1 MIEAISI
8 RNIALIDELELELS
22 PGLNIFTGET
32 GAGKSVIL
40 KSVGLVLGERTSADI
55 VREGTDVARVEI
67 GVVPPVS
74 LSISNVGGHPEVDS
88 SPIHGACREDADDV
102 VILSRQISANGRS
115 RCHINGRLV
124 NLRQLQQIG
133 ALLVDIH
140 GQHEHQSLFRTETHL
155 ELLDDFG
162 GITQARHQVS
172 KIYQQLQILQHERD
186 TLMHTLKAS
195 EREKELLEFEIEE
208 LATANL
214 EEGEEEALSAEVRVL
229 NNTEKL
235 FESANLVYAQLDG
248 DRQIGFV
255 DAPSG
260 RDAAAL
266 ALLKNSAKTL
276 AKLCEMDES
285 LSGLSERLDSSLYE
299 LEDIASQIRQYAD
312 TIEFN
317 PMRLA
322 EVTERLELISKFK
335 RRYGNSISDMLA
347 YHAEASRKL
356 QDLQFGSEKI
366 VLLRERI
373 CDTTQEAQHLCAVL
387 SAKRK
392 EVADRLSRLAEKEL
406 QTLGMD
412 KAEFQCYVRPVQ
424 DEEGALHING
434 KRYAFRAN
442 GIDEVEF
449 LIAPNVGS
457 EPRSL
462 GQIASGGEIS
472 RVMLALKTVLVQ
484 VDSIPTLL
492 FDEIDSGIGGKVA
505 DVVGKKLK
513 ELAGFAQVI
522 CITHL
527 PQIARFADRHF
538 RVEKKVVDERTLITA
553 KPLTPEER
561 VSEIARMYGGE
572 ETAIGLARAREVLSE
587 NT

>member
-55 VREGTDVARVEI
+55 VREGTDFARVEI
-67 GVVPPVS
+67 GVVPPTS
-74 LSISNVGGHPEVDS
+74 LPISNVRGHPEGGS
-88 SPIHGACREDADDV
+88 RAIHGACQEDTDDV
-102 VILSRQISANGRS
+102 AILSRQISANGRS

-133 ALLVDIH
+133 AVLVDIH

-162 GITQARHQVS
+162 GITEARRQVS
-172 KIYQQLQILQHERD
+172 KVYQQLRTLQQERD
-186 TLMHTLKAS
+186 TLTQTLKAA

-208 LATANL
+208 LASANL
-214 EEGEEEALSAEVRVL
+214 EEGEEEALSTEARVL
-229 NNTEKL
+229 NNAEKL

-248 DRQIGFV
+248 DGEMGFSV
-255 DAPSG
+255 LG
-260 RDAAAL
+260 
-266 ALLKNSAKTL
+266 LLKNSAKTL

-312 TIEFN
+312 TMEFN

-335 RRYGNSISDMLA
+335 RRYGNSISEMLA
-347 YHAEASRKL
+347 YHAEAVRKL
-356 QDLQFGSEKI
+356 QDLAFGSEKI
-366 VLLRERI
+366 ASLHERI
-373 CDTTQEAQHLCAVL
+373 RDTTQEAQQLCAVL

-392 EVADRLSRLAEKEL
+392 EVADRLSRLTEKEMR
-406 QTLGMD
+406 TLGMD
-412 KAEFQCYVRPVQ
+412 KAEFQAYVQPVR
-424 DEEGALHING
+424 DEEGELLMDG

-457 EPRSL
+457 EPRPL
-462 GQIASGGEIS
+462 AKIASGGEIS

-561 VSEIARMYGGE
+561 VSEIARMHGGE
-572 ETAIGLARAREVLSE
+572 ETEIGLAHAREMLSE